1 MHPFVASN
9 TDEISLDVGTA
20 VLVLASKPSGWSW
33 VANQNGDTGWFPTQY
48 LDKSSVSS
56 FVFISATTT
65 CLTTYTVVCRYRVT
79 GIP

>member
-56 FVFISATTT
+56 FVFYISYNYMLDYVY
-65 CLTTYTVVCRYRVT
+65 CGMPL
-79 GIP
+79 